1 LVNPLLTVGVIA
13 DTHIPDRSR
22 ALHPRIIPLLQEMQV
37 DLILHAGDISSPGV
51 LEILEKVAPVK
62 AVRGNRDWVFLTTL
76 PLTLKLTLAN
86 VPLVLMH
93 GHNGLVNYVRDKFLY
108 IRDGYKFERYQKKLV
123 KLAPE
128 ARVIVFG
135 HTHRVVNKVIDG
147 QLWFNPGSA
156 GFSFREDALPT
167 IGVLRFYDKGKVR
180 GEVLKLDGFRLQKGL
195 WEAVSSS

>member
-1 LVNPLLTVGVIA
+1 
-13 DTHIPDRSR
+13 
-22 ALHPRIIPLLQEMQV
+22 
-37 DLILHAGDISSPGV
+37 
-51 LEILEKVAPVK
+51 
-62 AVRGNRDWVFLTTL
+62 
-76 PLTLKLTLAN
+76 LTLAN